1 MKKEKL
7 GTEPAFPIAAEAFS
21 TVVRRNQEPIGMS
34 KRFYAACAVTQGMLS
49 NPINDGMSAKRIVE
63 CAYQIADELLTQE
76 NE

>member
-7 GTEPAFPIAAEAFS
+7 GGEPAFGNISQSNEKEYP
-21 TVVRRNQEPIGMS
+21 GMS